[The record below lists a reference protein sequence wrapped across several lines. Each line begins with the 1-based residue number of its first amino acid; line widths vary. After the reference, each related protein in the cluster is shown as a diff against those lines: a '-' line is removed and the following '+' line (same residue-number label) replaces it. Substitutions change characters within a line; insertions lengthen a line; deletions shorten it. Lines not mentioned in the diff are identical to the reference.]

1 MLYDSIEELPMVRF
15 HKYNKMLL
23 IDAGIGSDIQAFD
36 AHVEK
41 VVRYMRNGDAEDAA
55 KELENLRQSVYV
67 VQTEQSPRNLSFACL
82 VAKVDGRDCDDISD
96 EGLERTRALLSDV
109 RVKEMATVR
118 AEAKKKNRC

>member
-109 RVKEMATVR
+109 KVKEMATVR
-118 AEAKKKNRC
+118 AEAKKKK